1 MVPHAGSVFCLT
13 RDAQTRRSTGVDLAL
28 ERSPKPLTRTLHVVA
43 TPIGNLGDITFR
55 AVQVL
60 RAVSLVVAEDTRHT
74 GRLLA
79 HLGIKVPL
87 LSFHEHN
94 RVARIPRILAA
105 LDQGD
110 VAIVT
115 DAGTPS
121 VSDPGQDLVAAARAS
136 GFAVVAVPGASALA
150 ASLMVAGI
158 PGDFAHFVGFLPRK
172 ATERRRVLE
181 MAATWPGAVV
191 FFEAPHRLV
200 DALRDAAVAFGDR
213 DASVCNDLT
222 KRFERVWHA
231 SLALLV
237 TTFEGDPPR
246 GEFTVVVAPARVVP
260 RDDAGPPLPE
270 PLSLRA
276 RFDALVA
283 ETGDRR
289 AAIRVLAI
297 ETGHPRKEVYARLVG
312 PVRPED
318 DPVRD

>member
-1 MVPHAGSVFCLT
+1 MVPHAGSVLCLP
-13 RDAQTRRSTGVDLAL
+13 REAQTRRSTGVDLADDRTPMSL
-28 ERSPKPLTRTLHVVA
+28 PQTLHVVA

-60 RAVSLVVAEDTRHT
+60 REVSLVVAEDTRHT

-94 RVARIPRILAA
+94 RTARIPRILAA
-105 LDQGD
+105 LGQGD

-121 VSDPGQDLVAAARAS
+121 VSDPGQDLVAAARAA

-172 ATERRRVLE
+172 ANERRRVLE
-181 MAATWPGAVV
+181 VAATWPGAVV

-200 DALRDAAVAFGDR
+200 DALRDASTAFGER

-231 SLALLV
+231 RLTELV
-237 TTFEGDPPR
+237 ATFEGDPPR

-260 RDDAGPPLPE
+260 RDDAATPLPE
-270 PLSLRA
+270 PDVIRA
-276 RFDALVA
+276 RYDALVA
-283 ETGDRR
+283 ETGDRK
-289 AAIRVLAI
+289 AAMRVLAT
-297 ETGHPRKEVYARLVG
+297 ETGHSRKEVYARVVG
-312 PVRPED
+312 RGD
-318 DPVRD
+318 QMVRD